1 MLKTVEYHS
10 WTFPRLNEGSPKKST
25 ESHEARHDRSQ
36 SKLLLYEDSR
46 ISGKGRNRDD
56 GEDGEDGKY
65 FEIAKTS
72 ALLVRRGLV

>member
-46 ISGKGRNRDD
+46 ISGKGGNRDD
-56 GEDGEDGKY
+56 GEDGEDRGSV
-65 FEIAKTS
+65 AKVVADVLTS
-72 ALLVRRGLV
+72 TF